1 MNRGLAE
8 FDDNDRIFNNA
19 FPDRI
24 LLSGAFT
31 GAWFVFAKRFH
42 FFNSPH
48 TLRYSLPFAAILS
61 FYFSKGFVYHY
72 IAAKQVT
79 GTVQLGRK
87 NELCEYKKGLTNNN
101 VHA

>member
-8 FDDNDRIFNNA
+8 FDNNDTLFKNA
-19 FPDRI
+19 FTDRV

-31 GAWFVFAKRFH
+31 GAWYLFARRFN
-42 FFNSPH
+42 FFNSPQA
-48 TLRYSLPFAAILS
+48 LRYSLPFAAILS

-72 IAAKQVT
+72 IAAKEVT
-79 GTVQLGRK
+79 RTVQLGRK
-87 NELCEYKKGLTNNN
+87 KELCEYKKGLTNNN